1 MNKHNKVWLALGSNL
16 GDSQRILQQ
25 AWHDL
30 GEDDGIT
37 LVRLSL
43 PYVTEPVGME
53 SNNVFLNAVGIL
65 TTDHAPESLL
75 ALLQQ
80 VEKGF
85 GRIKK
90 TGKNGYQDRLLD
102 LDILYYD
109 DCVLSTDTLMLPH
122 PHIAERLFV
131 LTPLAA
137 IDPQRRDP
145 LTGKTAE
152 AMYQELLQQMA
163 TGRKALQKI
172 KPEFWV

>member
-1 MNKHNKVWLALGSNL
+1 M
-16 GDSQRILQQ
+16 
-25 AWHDL
+25 
-30 GEDDGIT
+30 
-37 LVRLSL
+37 
-43 PYVTEPVGME
+43 
-53 SNNVFLNAVGIL
+53 
-65 TTDHAPESLL
+65 
-75 ALLQQ
+75 
-80 VEKGF
+80 
-85 GRIKK
+85 
-90 TGKNGYQDRLLD
+90 
-102 LDILYYD
+102 DILYYD

-131 LTPLAA
+131 LTPLAE